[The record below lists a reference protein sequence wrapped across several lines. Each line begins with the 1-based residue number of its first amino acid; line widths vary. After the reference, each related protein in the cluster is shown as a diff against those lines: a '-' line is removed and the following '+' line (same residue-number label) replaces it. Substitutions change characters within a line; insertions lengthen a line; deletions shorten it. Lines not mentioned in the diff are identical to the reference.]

1 MPEAPARAAALWVLQ
16 EWQRGKPQA
25 RRPETLIKRAF
36 QKYNL
41 DPRDKSLAM
50 ELAYGV
56 IRHLLTL
63 DHVLSFYVKESGQG
77 VTPAIRDILRLA
89 VYQTGYLDKIPERA
103 AVNEAVE
110 AAKKSGG
117 RGAAGFVNAVLRS
130 YLRNPGKVKYPDPK
144 TAPDSCLSLEYSYPE
159 WLAKRWFGR
168 LGFDEAAALMAAG
181 NAAPPLT
188 LRVNTLKTDRDAL
201 VRLLVEAGIGCS
213 PTMYA
218 PYGITLETGS
228 PITELP
234 GYKDGLFA
242 VQDEAAQ
249 LIPLLLA
256 PKAGNKILDACAAP
270 GGKSAHIAALS
281 GGDAHVVA
289 MDIGLDKTRVL
300 TENIRRLGVSNVMPL
315 IADAAAPLP
324 FKEYFDSILLDAPC
338 SALGVIRRR
347 PEVKYARLEKDIKR
361 LAALQARMLRNL
373 ASAIKPGGVLVYSVC
388 STEPEEGELL
398 VEGFL
403 KEDGGFVLEDARFFL
418 PENARELVISGGY
431 IRTWPHLHGTDG
443 FFAARLKKE

>member
-1 MPEAPARAAALWVLQ
+1 MSEAPARAAALWVLQ

-36 QKYNL
+36 QKFNL

-63 DHVLSFYVKESGQG
+63 DHIISFYVRESGQG
-77 VTPAIRDILRLA
+77 VTPTIRDILRLA
-89 VYQTGYLDKIPERA
+89 AYQIGYLDKIPERA

-117 RGAAGFVNAVLRS
+117 RAAAGFVNAVLRS
-130 YLRNPGKVKYPDPK
+130 LLRNPGKVSYPDPK
-144 TAPDSCLSLEYSYPE
+144 KAPFSCLSLEYSYPE
-159 WLAKRWFGR
+159 WLAKRWLGR

-181 NAAPPLT
+181 NATPPLT
-188 LRVNTLKTDRDAL
+188 LRANTLKTDRDGL
-201 VRLLVEAGIGCS
+201 IRLLDETGIGCS
-213 PTMYA
+213 PSRYA
-218 PYGITLETGS
+218 PAGVTLETGS
-228 PITELP
+228 PINELP

-256 PKAGNKILDACAAP
+256 PQAGDKILDACAAP
-270 GGKSAHIAALS
+270 GGKSAHIAALA
-281 GGDAHVVA
+281 GWDAQVVA
-289 MDIGLDKTRVL
+289 MDIGLDKTRAL
-300 TENIRRLGVSNVMPL
+300 TENIRRLGVRKVTPL

-324 FKEYFDSILLDAPC
+324 FKSYFDSILLDAPC

-347 PEVKYARLEKDIKR
+347 PEIKYARLESDIRR
-361 LAALQARMLRNL
+361 LAGLQARMLGNL
-373 ASAIKPGGVLVYSVC
+373 ALAIKPGGVLVYSVC
-388 STEPEEGELL
+388 STEPQEGELL
-398 VEGFL
+398 VDGFL
-403 KEDGGFVLEDARFFL
+403 KEDSGFVLEDARPFL
-418 PENARELVISGGY
+418 PESARELVTESGY
-431 IRTWPHLHGTDG
+431 IRTWPHRHGTDG
-443 FFAARLKKE
+443 FFAARLRKK